1 MEIIRAKHMG
11 FCFGVAGAIETCH
24 TVLKEEENKNKRI
37 FILGMLVHNQYVV
50 DKLKSEGFLI
60 VEEKDILEKK
70 DDLKQDDIVII
81 RAHGTLKKIYNILE
95 EKGVKVYDATCKF
108 VTHIRD
114 TLIEMEKKGNEIIF
128 IGDKEH
134 PEVKGIISFGK
145 DIRVFNELEE
155 IKKAE
160 IDENKNYCV
169 LTQTT
174 LNKKKLEKIK
184 SFLENHYSNVNILD
198 KVCGATQVRQE
209 AVEELSKKVDI
220 LLVIGGKNSSNTK
233 KLYDIS
239 KAINKNTYLIE
250 NEKEL
255 EENWFTDCKKVGIT
269 AGAST
274 PEEIVI
280 NIENKIRGIN

>member
-145 DIRVFNELEE
+145 NIRVFNELEE

-255 EENWFTDCKKVGIT
+255 EETWFTDCKKVGIT

>member
-24 TVLKEEENKNKRI
+24 AVLKNENNKNKRI

-50 DKLKSEGFLI
+50 DKLKNEGFLI
-60 VEEKDILEKK
+60 VEEKDILEQK

-81 RAHGTLKKIYNILE
+81 RAHGTSKKIYDILE
-95 EKGVKVYDATCKF
+95 KKRVKVYDATCKF
-108 VTHIRD
+108 VTHIRE
-114 TLIEMEKKGNEIIF
+114 TLIDMENQGYEIIF

-145 DIRVFNELEE
+145 NIRVFNELEE
-155 IKKAE
+155 VKKAE
-160 IDENKNYCV
+160 IESEKKYCV

-250 NEKEL
+250 DETEL

-274 PEEIVI
+274 PKEIVI